1 MGPPAEVKKVCVA
14 LLLALP
20 LAAYAEEPP
29 APEAPAEPV
38 EKVSLHRST
47 VKAMIWS
54 LIPGGGHIYLG
65 DTGTGIAYASLFT
78 AFAGAGVEVQRRN
91 EDLDR
96 DDDEVNVPLLL
107 ADKVWE
113 YSIFTTA
120 RSALQADGLDLRAA
134 GFDDTPTS
142 ELITA
147 PFSRHALRWEVAVA
161 GALGIL
167 GGIATGHDADTP
179 ALKDVQRV
187 QMLGGNY
194 DRQEA
199 NVLYGGSVLGV
210 SLGAAAAEEGL
221 FRGMLQPILQNRM
234 GERPGFWIASGA
246 FGAAH
251 LIGLDGELNL
261 GGALWATGAGA
272 YLGWL
277 YDRDGN
283 RLAAPIAAHFW
294 YDFLLLSTM
303 WITAP
308 DENAFGFDVEFR
320 F

>member
-1 MGPPAEVKKVCVA
+1 MTLNVA
-14 LLLALP
+14 A
-20 LAAYAEEPP
+20 AEEPP
-29 APEAPAEPV
+29 APDEPV
-38 EKVSLHRST
+38 EKVSLHRNT

-54 LIPGGGHIYLG
+54 LLPGGGHIYLG
-65 DTGTGIAYASLFT
+65 DTSAGITYASLFT
-78 AFAGAGVEVQRRN
+78 AFAAGGVEVQRRN
-91 EDLDR
+91 EDLGR

-120 RSALQADGLDLRAA
+120 RSALAADGLDLRAA
-134 GFDDTPTS
+134 GFDDTPTPQ
-142 ELITA
+142 LLMA
-147 PFSRHALRWEVAVA
+147 PFSRQALRWEVLAA
-161 GALGIL
+161 GALGIV
-167 GGIATGHDADTP
+167 GGLAVGHEADTP
-179 ALKDVQRV
+179 SLGDVGRV
-187 QMLGGNY
+187 RMFGASY
-194 DRQEA
+194 DQDDA
-199 NVLYGGSVLGV
+199 NKLYAASAFGV
-210 SLGAAAAEEGL
+210 SMGAATAEEGL
-221 FRGMLQPILQNRM
+221 FRGMLQPILQNRL
-234 GERPGFWIASGA
+234 GETPGLWISSGV

-251 LIGLDGELNL
+251 LVGLDGELNL
-261 GGALWATGAGA
+261 GGAAWATAAGA

-303 WITAP
+303 WLTAP

>member
-1 MGPPAEVKKVCVA
+1 MA
-14 LLLALP
+14 
-20 LAAYAEEPP
+20 
-29 APEAPAEPV
+29 
-38 EKVSLHRST
+38 
-47 VKAMIWS
+47 WS
-54 LIPGGGHIYLG
+54 LLPGAGHIYLG
-65 DTGTGIAYASLFT
+65 DTATGIGYASLFT
-78 AFAGAGVEVQRRN
+78 VFAASGVEVQRRN
-91 EDLDR
+91 ENLGR

-120 RSALQADGLDLRAA
+120 RSALAADGLDLRAA

-142 ELITA
+142 ELLTA
-147 PFSRHALRWEVAVA
+147 PFSHHALRWEVLAA
-161 GALGIL
+161 GALGVL
-167 GGIATGHDADTP
+167 GGIAIGHEADTP
-179 ALKDVQRV
+179 ALKDVERV
-187 QMLGGNY
+187 RMLGASY
-194 DRQEA
+194 EQDDA
-199 NVLYGGSVLGV
+199 NRLYGTSVLGV
-210 SLGAAAAEEGL
+210 SLGAATAEEGL
-221 FRGMLQPILQNRM
+221 FRGMLQPILQNRI

-251 LIGLDGELNL
+251 LVGLDGELNV
-261 GGALWATGAGA
+261 GNAVWATAAGA

-303 WITAP
+303 WVTAP
-308 DENAFGFDVEFR
+308 DENAFGFEVEFS